1 MMAPLGARLRLRRM
15 AAGTAL
21 AVACGT
27 SAAALGSCGGDEA
40 EQGGTV
46 KVAMS
51 AFPDFMD
58 PQLSYTVEGWESL
71 WLVYTPLLTY
81 RHEAGEAGT
90 DVIPGLAEDLPEVS
104 EDGKTYTLELRDG
117 IEYSDGTPIRA
128 SDFEYGVERMFD
140 LNSPGSPFYTDIV
153 GARDYQ
159 AGKADEISG
168 IDTDDESGEITIEL
182 AEPRGTFPN
191 ELALMFVA
199 PISQDT
205 PKDQQQ
211 TKDPPPATGPYL
223 ISEVDSRRGFVL
235 ERNPQFD
242 TIVDAGADIPE
253 GNVDRIDVEVVKN
266 QSSQVNEVERNEVDF
281 MVDPPPADRLP
292 EVRSRYADR
301 FREEVPISTYFF
313 WMNTRQ
319 PPFDD
324 VRVRRAVNYAI
335 DPAAI
340 QRLYGGLLEST
351 QQILPP
357 GMPGY
362 EHFELYPGPDLDRAR
377 ELIADADP
385 EDTEVTVWTDD
396 EQPSDK
402 VGAYYQDVLEQI
414 GFDTTLK
421 VIDANIYFQQIGN
434 LDTPDLDTGWAN
446 WFQDYP
452 HPNDFFEPL
461 LDGDSIAP
469 TNNTNNAQ
477 ADFPQLDKQI
487 DELGHEPL
495 GEAEDGYAALDRAFM
510 KQAVW
515 APYGTRKLT
524 TFVSDRLDFDELY
537 FHLLFQ
543 HDWTSFAFN
552 D

>member
-1 MMAPLGARLRLRRM
+1 MGRPRTRLRLHRLIAG
-15 AAGTAL
+15 AAVTLICGATGTAL
-21 AVACGT
+21 
-27 SAAALGSCGGDEA
+27 SSCGGGEPA
-40 EQGGTV
+40 QGGTV

-51 AFPDFMD
+51 AFPDFLD
-58 PQLSYTVEGWESL
+58 PQLAYSVEGWEAL

-140 LNSPGSPFYTDIV
+140 LNSPGSPFYTDIA

-182 AEPRGTFPN
+182 AEARGTFPN

-199 PISQDT
+199 PIPQDT

-292 EVRSRYADR
+292 EVHSRYADR

-313 WMNTRQ
+313 WMNTQQ

-377 ELIADADP
+377 ALIADADP

>member
-1 MMAPLGARLRLRRM
+1 MGFGARLRLRR
-15 AAGTAL
+15 L
-21 AVACGT
+21 AVGGAIALLWG
-27 SAAALGSCGGDEA
+27 AAAAVVSSCGGAEP

-51 AFPDFMD
+51 AFPNFLD
-58 PQLSYTVEGWESL
+58 PQLDYTVEGWESL

-81 RHEAGEAGT
+81 RHEPGEAGT
-90 DVIPGLAEDLPEVS
+90 EVIPGLAEDLPEVS
-104 EDGKTYTLELRDG
+104 DDGKTYTLELRDG
-117 IEYSDGTPIRA
+117 IEYSDGAPIKA
-128 SDFEYGVERMFD
+128 SDFEYAVERMFD

-159 AGKADEISG
+159 AGKADQISG
-168 IDTDDESGEITIEL
+168 IEADDETGQITIEL
-182 AEPRGTFPN
+182 TEARGTFPD

-199 PISQDT
+199 PVPQDT

-211 TKDPPPATGPYL
+211 TKDPPPATGPYM
-223 ISEVDSRRGFVL
+223 ISDVDTGRGFVL

-253 GNVDRIDVEVVKN
+253 GNVDRIEAEVVQN
-266 QSSQVNEVERNEVDF
+266 PSSQTTQVEHNERDF
-281 MVDPPPADRLP
+281 LVDPPPADRLP

-301 FREEVPISTYFF
+301 FREEIPISTYFF
-313 WMNTRQ
+313 WMNTQQ

-340 QRLYGGLLEST
+340 QRLYGGLLEPT

-362 EHFELYPGPDLDRAR
+362 ESFELYPGPDVERAR
-377 ELIADADP
+377 QLIEQADP
-385 EDTEVTVWTDD
+385 QDTEITVWTDN
-396 EQPSDK
+396 EEPTEK
-402 VGAYYQDVLEQI
+402 VATYYQDVLSEL
-414 GFDTTLK
+414 GFDAELK
-421 VIDANIYFQQIGN
+421 VVDGNVYFQQIGN
-434 LDTPDLDTGWAN
+434 LKTPNLDTGWAS

-477 ADFPQLDKQI
+477 ADYPQLNEQI
-487 DELGHEPL
+487 EELGHEPL

-524 TFVSDRLDFDELY
+524 TFVSDRLDLDELY

-543 HDWTSFAFN
+543 HDWTSFALN